1 VRQAIVYQVYR
12 VLAALFG
19 LLPEPV
25 VRRLGRGLGK
35 AATLVA
41 RDRFAM
47 AMRHQTRVQ
56 GEGVDARRAARE
68 VFAQYGRYWT
78 ETFWVRPR
86 RSASILDRTTLV
98 GIQHLHAA
106 RDSGRG
112 IVLALPH
119 CGNWEIA
126 GLRAAAEDTRVL
138 AVAEAL
144 SNERIVQWFIDMRA
158 SMEIDIVI
166 ARRGGS
172 VTRALI
178 ERLRSGGTIALLCD
192 RDLSGRGVPVTLFGE
207 ETTMPAGPVALA
219 DRTGAVLLPVGTYF
233 EDGPGHQFE
242 VHPALQIPDA
252 ATTEERVRLG
262 TQALAGV
269 VEKIIRKAPEQ
280 WHLILPNWPS
290 DREAADREEGE

>member
-1 VRQAIVYQVYR
+1 MRQALVYQIYR
-12 VLAALFG
+12 VMAALFG

-35 AATLVA
+35 VATRVA
-41 RDRFAM
+41 RHRFAM
-47 AMRHQTRVQ
+47 AMRHQRRVQ
-56 GEGVDARRAARE
+56 GHDIDARSAARE
-68 VFAQYGRYWT
+68 VFAHYGRYWT

-86 RSASILDRTTLV
+86 RSRAILERTTLL
-98 GIQHLHAA
+98 GIEHLHAA

-126 GLRAAAEDTRVL
+126 GLRAAAEGTRVL

-158 SMEIDIVI
+158 SMEVDIVI
-166 ARRGGS
+166 ARKGGS

-178 ERLRSGGTIALLCD
+178 ERLRDGGTIALLCD
-192 RDLSGRGVPVTLFGE
+192 RDLTGRGVSVTLFGE

-233 EDGPGHQFE
+233 EKGAGHHFE
-242 VHPALQIPDA
+242 VHPPLEIPDA
-252 ATTEERVRLG
+252 ETTEERVALG
-262 TQALAGV
+262 TQALAEV
-269 VEKIIRKAPEQ
+269 VERIIRKAPEQ
-280 WHLILPNWPS
+280 WHLVLPNWPS
-290 DREAADREEGE
+290 DREEAEA

>member
-1 VRQAIVYQVYR
+1 MKQAVVYQIYR

-25 VRRLGRGLGK
+25 VRRLGRGVGK

-41 RDRFAM
+41 KDRFAM
-47 AMRHQTRVQ
+47 AMRHQRRVQ
-56 GEGVDARRAARE
+56 GDGIDARRAARE

-86 RSASILDRTTLV
+86 RGDKILERTTLV
-98 GIQHLHAA
+98 GVEHLHAA

-166 ARRGGS
+166 ARRGAS

-178 ERLRSGGTIALLCD
+178 ERLRAGGTIALLCD
-192 RDLSGRGVPVTLFGE
+192 RDLTGRGVPVMLFGE

-233 EDGPGHQFE
+233 EKGAGHHFE
-242 VHPALQIPDA
+242 VHPPLEIPDA
-252 ATTEERVRLG
+252 ETTEERVALG
-262 TQALAGV
+262 TQALATV
-269 VEKIIRKAPEQ
+269 VERIIRKAPEQ
-280 WHLILPNWPS
+280 WHLVLPNWPS
-290 DREAADREEGE
+290 DREEGEA

>member
-1 VRQAIVYQVYR
+1 MKQAIVYQIYR

-25 VRRLGRGLGK
+25 VRHLGRGLGK

-47 AMRHQTRVQ
+47 AMRHQRRVQ
-56 GEGVDARRAARE
+56 GEGIDARKAARE

-86 RSASILDRTTLV
+86 RARAILERTTLL
-98 GIQHLHAA
+98 GIEHLHAA

-112 IVLALPH
+112 VVLALPH

-144 SNERIVQWFIDMRA
+144 SNERIVQWFIDVRA

-166 ARRGGS
+166 ARKGGS

-178 ERLRSGGTIALLCD
+178 ERLRAGGTIALLCD
-192 RDLSGRGVPVTLFGE
+192 RDLTGRGIPVTLFGE

-233 EDGPGHQFE
+233 EDGAGHHFE
-242 VHPALQIPDA
+242 AHPPLQIPDA
-252 ATTEERVRLG
+252 PTTEERVALG

-269 VEKIIRKAPEQ
+269 VERIIRKAPEQ
-280 WHLILPNWPS
+280 WHLVVPNWPS
-290 DREAADREEGE
+290 DRERAGGEEA

>member
-1 VRQAIVYQVYR
+1 VKQALVYWLYR
-12 VLAALFG
+12 VLAGLFG

-25 VRRLGRGLGK
+25 VRRLGRGMGR
-35 AATLVA
+35 AAALVA
-41 RDRFAM
+41 RDRLAM

-56 GEGVDARRAARE
+56 GSDIDARRAARE
-68 VFAQYGRYWT
+68 VFAQYGRYWA

-86 RSASILDRTTLV
+86 RRTSLLARTTLSGV
-98 GIQHLHAA
+98 EHLHAA

-126 GLRAAAEDTRVL
+126 GLRASAEDTRVL

-144 SNERIVQWFIDMRA
+144 SNERIVEWFIDMRA

-166 ARRGGS
+166 ARKGAS

-178 ERLRSGGTIALLCD
+178 ERLRAGGTIALLCD
-192 RDLSGRGVPVTLFGE
+192 RDLTGRGVPVTLFGE

-233 EDGPGHQFE
+233 ETGAGHTFE
-242 VHPALQIPDA
+242 VHPPLEVPDA
-252 ATTEERVRLG
+252 ETAEQRIALG
-262 TQALAGV
+262 TQALAQV
-269 VEKIIRKAPEQ
+269 VEGIIRRAPEQ
-280 WHLILPNWPS
+280 WHLVLPNWPS
-290 DREAADREEGE
+290 DRT